1 MSSGSSN
8 KNKKGAVKSSGNK
21 KTAVTATK
29 AAPKKTF
36 LQKLFPS
43 LLLSLAA
50 PLTLCVFGP
59 FDIYYG
65 NMQEFA
71 FSLGDFFPVMF
82 LFALAIAAVIFCVLT
97 ALDGLAYD
105 IGCAAVA
112 GISLMFY
119 IQRSYLNEGVA
130 SLAGDVGAAAEIPV
144 GTYILNTAIWILV
157 IGGAVC
163 ASIFLRKKYSDTVN
177 TVVTIAMVALIG
189 MQLVS
194 FAVVSLT
201 SDVYTPVLERIEN
214 NEDVES
220 GNEGNK
226 QKEPMALT
234 YENMGEL
241 SQGKNIVFFLVD
253 RFDADYYEV
262 MVKKNPQFFD
272 KLDGFTHFNDYTS
285 LYARTYPAVAS
296 ILTGRDHD
304 YFTKESK
311 ADKLAKIF
319 GNGGGMMGVLKEN
332 GYNINLYTERNYAYV
347 DASVMDEYADNT
359 SGVDEYEIDSVF
371 GLAKDMLRLSLNQF
385 LPLVAKN
392 CVGYLST
399 PTFNSH
405 AIYETEGELFLV
417 DETSTADLKDRL
429 TATEFTKISGK
440 GQFTFIHLFGC
451 HAAYS
456 KTSSKIIPSLEE
468 SFDLIYYY
476 IDQMKAMGIYDDAT
490 IIITGDHSAALSDS
504 KMIGAASSNDD
515 GTRVTAMLFKKSGES
530 GTALKTS
537 SAQISQDELWN
548 TIFESEGLT
557 AEKKGESFFDIPE
570 GENRE
575 RRYIFEMYKNSKNN
589 DLKHNRVYEYKITG
603 NANNGENW
611 EIVKE
616 TDIK

>member
-1 MSSGSSN
+1 MKTNNG
-8 KNKKGAVKSSGNK
+8 KKGEIKGRQYQITK
-21 KTAVTATK
+21 K
-29 AAPKKTF
+29 
-36 LQKLFPS
+36 LLPS
-43 LLLSLAA
+43 ILLSLAA
-50 PLTLCVFGP
+50 PLTLCFFGP

-65 NMQEFA
+65 NINEFL
-71 FSLGDFFPVMF
+71 FSLGDFLPACLAV
-82 LFALAIAAVIFCVLT
+82 ALLSAILICAVLLL
-97 ALDGLAYD
+97 LDGVAYD
-105 IGCAAVA
+105 VACAAIA

-130 SLAGDVGAAAEIPV
+130 SLAGDVGAEAEIGM
-144 GTYILNTAIWILV
+144 GTYILNTAIWVIV
-157 IGGAVC
+157 IGGAIC
-163 ASIFLRKKYSDTVN
+163 ATIFLRKKFAETIT
-177 TVVTIAMVALIG
+177 TVVVIAMVALIG

-201 SDVYTPVLERIEN
+201 SDVYTPVLERIERN
-214 NEDVES
+214 GELES
-220 GNEGNK
+220 GEGA

-253 RFDADYYEV
+253 RFDADYYDV
-262 MVKKNPQFFD
+262 MAAKDPEFFD
-272 KLDGFTHFNDYTS
+272 KLDGFTHFNDYTA

-304 YFTKESK
+304 YFTNEPK
-311 ADKLAKIF
+311 ADKLVKMF

-347 DASVMDEYADNT
+347 DASVMADYADNT
-359 SGVDEYEIDSVF
+359 SGVDEYEIDSVW
-371 GLAKDMLRLSLNQF
+371 GLGKDMLRLSLSQY

-392 CVGYLST
+392 SVGYLST

-405 AIYETEGELFLV
+405 AIYETEGEMYLV
-417 DETSTADLKDRL
+417 DETSTADLKERL

-456 KTSSKIIPSLEE
+456 NTSSKIVPSLEE

-504 KMIGAASSNDD
+504 KMIGEANSSDD
-515 GTRVTAMLFKKSGES
+515 GTRVTAMLFKKSGDS

-537 SAQISQDELWN
+537 TSQISQDDLWN
-548 TIFESEGLT
+548 TIFESEGLLD
-557 AEKKGESFFDIPE
+557 EKKGESFFEIPE
-570 GENRE
+570 GENRV
-575 RRYIFEMYKNSKNN
+575 RRYFFEMYKNSKNN
-589 DLKHNRVYEYKITG
+589 DLEYNRVYEYEIVG
-603 NANNGENW
+603 NANDGENW
-611 EIVKE
+611 KIVAE
-616 TDIK
+616 TDIVK